1 MAINLRSD
9 LAKLTD
15 SELAERYDQLWAA
28 YEAARAR
35 PQMPSSIN
43 GWRGPIRHPRF
54 HRFLTILNKSGGSEI
69 WFDLIVSF
77 IFSAKR
83 YEPAVRASPGGDA
96 ELSLKE
102 VQDVMDEMQRR
113 VDRRKESTA

>member
-69 WFDLIVSF
+69 WFDLIVASS
-77 IFSAKR
+77 SAPSVTSLPCVQAP
-83 YEPAVRASPGGDA
+83 EAT
-96 ELSLKE
+96 LS
-102 VQDVMDEMQRR
+102 
-113 VDRRKESTA
+113 SA

>member
-15 SELAERYDQLWAA
+15 DELAERYHQLWTA

-35 PQMPSSIN
+35 PQSPSNIN

-54 HRFLTILNKSGGSEI
+54 YRFLTIVNKGFSPEF
-69 WFDLIVSF
+69 WFDLLAGI

-83 YEPAVRASPGGDA
+83 YEPDLRASPDA
-96 ELSLKE
+96 DADLSLKD

-113 VDRRKESTA
+113 VDRRKG